1 MTNKSQPNSIAEK
14 RELHE
19 LCWQF
24 EEAWRLGRK
33 SKLEDWLGK
42 AQLVE
47 RGVLLDELLRTEQEL
62 REQPNLDSRNGNSTD
77 DTLRRIDSSEP
88 KTTEPKWTE
97 DGRYQFI
104 NEIARGGAGAVWRV
118 FDHRLDRYS
127 AIKILLDSQD
137 NAEMRG
143 RLEQEA
149 RISARL
155 QHPGIVPVHELGQ
168 LGDGRPFV
176 SMKLIEGKT
185 LSEILATSK
194 PKTHN
199 NLLDIFV
206 KACEAMAYAHEQN
219 IIHRDLKPSNIMVG
233 AFNEVQVMDWGLA
246 KELKSGQ
253 VEVPINQSM
262 RSSHV
267 SDRNQTLVGSVFGT
281 IAYMPPEQA
290 RGDVDRIDKR
300 SDVFSLGGILCAI
313 LTGLP
318 VYDDSDT
325 DLLLGNAKSGSVSPA
340 VARIRKSRVRSS
352 LKKLAIDCL
361 SADAENR
368 PSDAREVQLRLSLIL
383 KPSKRMHWLRF
394 ALAVVGVSLAIIIGL
409 LILDFYLLTTAEI
422 IE

>member
-1 MTNKSQPNSIAEK
+1 MSSILEK
-14 RELHE
+14 RELHD

-24 EEAWRLGRK
+24 EEAWRNGMNPRVQDL
-33 SKLEDWLGK
+33 LGK
-42 AQLVE
+42 AQHVQ
-47 RGVLLDELLRTEQEL
+47 RGVLLKELLQTETEL
-62 REQPNLDSRNGNSTD
+62 RQLSDQDSQHVASTE
-77 DTLRRIDSSEP
+77 DTLRQVVASET
-88 KTTEPKWTE
+88 KTTELTWTE

-137 NAEMRG
+137 DAEMRG
-143 RLEQEA
+143 RFEQEA

-168 LGDGRPFV
+168 LEDGRPFV

-185 LSEILATSK
+185 LGEILASSK
-194 PKTHN
+194 SYTQSH
-199 NLLDIFV
+199 LLDIFV

-246 KELKSGQ
+246 KELKTGQ

-300 SDVFSLGGILCAI
+300 SDVFSLGGILCSI

-318 VYDDSDT
+318 VYDGSDT
-325 DLLLGNAKSGSVSPA
+325 DLLIGNAQSGSVSPA
-340 VARIRKSRVRSS
+340 VTRIRKSRARSS
-352 LKKLAIDCL
+352 LKTLAIDCI
-361 SADAENR
+361 SAEPENR
-368 PSDAREVQLRLSLIL
+368 PRDAREVQLRLSVIL

-394 ALAVVGVSLAIIIGL
+394 ALAVMGVSVAFIIGL

>member
-1 MTNKSQPNSIAEK
+1 MTNNNQPNTIAEK

-19 LCWQF
+19 LCWSF
-24 EEAWRLGRK
+24 EEAWQLGRNPK
-33 SKLEDWLGK
+33 VEDWLDK

-47 RGVLLDELLRTEQEL
+47 RGVLLDELLRTELEL
-62 REQPNLDSRNGNSTD
+62 RKRSDLDSRNGNSTD
-77 DTLRRIDSSEP
+77 DTLHQVDSSETKP
-88 KTTEPKWTE
+88 AELKWTE
-97 DGRYQFI
+97 DGRYEFV

-194 PKTHN
+194 PQAHS

-206 KACEAMAYAHEQN
+206 KACEAMAYSHEQN

-246 KELKSGQ
+246 KELKIGQ
-253 VEVPINQSM
+253 VESPINPPL

-267 SDRNQTLVGSVFGT
+267 SDRSQTLVGSVFGT

-300 SDVFSLGGILCAI
+300 SDVFALGGILCTI

-318 VYDDSDT
+318 VYDGSDT
-325 DLLLGNAKSGSVSPA
+325 DMLLGNAQSGSVSPA
-340 VARIRKSRVRSS
+340 VARIRKSYAPSR
-352 LKKLAIDCL
+352 LKTLAIDCI
-361 SADAENR
+361 SAEAENR
-368 PSDAREVQLRLSLIL
+368 PSDAGALLYRMNVIR
-383 KPSKRMHWLRF
+383 KPSKRMRWLWF
-394 ALAVVGVSLAIIIGL
+394 ALSVVGVSVAIIIA
-409 LILDFYLLTTAEI
+409 LIVLDLYLLTNVEI
-422 IE
+422 R

>member
-1 MTNKSQPNSIAEK
+1 MTTRCHANSIAEK
-14 RELHE
+14 RELHD

-24 EEAWRLGRK
+24 EEAWQNGMKPRVQ
-33 SKLEDWLGK
+33 DWLGK
-42 AQLVE
+42 AQLVQ
-47 RGVLLDELLRTEQEL
+47 RGILLEELLQTETEL
-62 REQPNLDSRNGNSTD
+62 RHLSDQESQQFISEE
-77 DTLRRIDSSEP
+77 DTLRQVDPSETKP
-88 KTTEPKWTE
+88 TELTWTD

-143 RLEQEA
+143 RFEQEA

-155 QHPGIVPVHELGQ
+155 QHPGIVPVHELSQ

-185 LSEILATSK
+185 LGEILASSK
-194 PKTHN
+194 SQTQS

-253 VEVPINQSM
+253 VESPINQSM

-300 SDVFSLGGILCAI
+300 SDVFALGGILCSI

-318 VYDDSDT
+318 VYDGSDT
-325 DLLLGNAKSGSVSPA
+325 DKLLGNAQSGSVSPA
-340 VARIRKSRVRSS
+340 VTRIRKSRARSS
-352 LKKLAIDCL
+352 LKTLAIDCI
-361 SADAENR
+361 SAEPENR
-368 PSDAREVQLRLSLIL
+368 PRDAREVQLRLSVIL

-394 ALAVVGVSLAIIIGL
+394 ALAVVGVSVAFIIGL